1 MPALT
6 KQTEDLRKVQALEA
20 VKLMGMGVK
29 KADACELHV
38 LRGLFT
44 IPNILIRKNCSKD
57 SWQ

>member
-6 KQTEDLRKVQALEA
+6 KQTEDFRKVQALEA

-44 IPNILIRKNCSKD
+44 IPNILIRKNCS
-57 SWQ
+57 